1 MSSEESEP
9 APKIAKEWAPLAP
22 ATLFLIRHPGH
33 TRLCRSYPLY
43 NLKATNFQTRN
54 DVAAALRARDGLIQV
69 LVLEG
74 GPMSEFMS
82 HYLVPAAI
90 IAVAIVLLLGLIN
103 MMRGGSPN
111 RSQKLMR
118 LRVLLQFVAIIVI
131 MATIW
136 AMGR

>member
-1 MSSEESEP
+1 MS
-9 APKIAKEWAPLAP
+9 
-22 ATLFLIRHPGH
+22 
-33 TRLCRSYPLY
+33 
-43 NLKATNFQTRN
+43 N
-54 DVAAALRARDGLIQV
+54 
-69 LVLEG
+69 
-74 GPMSEFMS
+74 FMS

-90 IAVAIVLLLGLIN
+90 AAVAIVLLLGLIN

-111 RSQKLMR
+111 RSQQLMR